1 MKSSKKLLE
10 CCASICEG
18 DGISPRHE
26 KNKENHVVYDS
37 RRLCSQIKKLSR
49 LAIAELGLAD
59 WDVIEVKQ
67 KPKKASLLLVV
78 EPTIPASTEECEV
91 AIKWLKANQGQIRS
105 IVANGINRKAAP
117 ALHFKLADESDYSD
131 EYYSDEYLEDQS
143 EYSAKYSAA
152 YSDYFGEVSD
162 HE

>member
-1 MKSSKKLLE
+1 MKSSNQLLE

-26 KNKENHVVYDS
+26 KNRENHVVYDN

-67 KPKKASLLLVV
+67 KPKKASLLLIV
-78 EPTIPASTEECEV
+78 EPTISASTEECEL

-131 EYYSDEYLEDQS
+131 EYLESESEYLAEI
-143 EYSAKYSAA
+143 A
-152 YSDYFGEVSD
+152 DYFSEDSD